1 MLERHFDFKKLA
13 GPAVLISGGLSG
25 CGNLTPEQ
33 LSYLGAGGFALILL
47 STGYIMFRSSIT
59 GDEKYEKQV
68 VETIQ
73 KGQALLDPENKSLR
87 ARAARRGAEKMR
99 GSNTQIEYYVGD
111 HG

>member
-1 MLERHFDFKKLA
+1 MHERCFDLKRLA

-47 STGYIMFRSSIT
+47 STGYIMFRSSIK
-59 GDEKYEKQV
+59 GEEKHEKQV

-73 KGQALLDPENKSLR
+73 KGQALLDPENKSLW
-87 ARAARRGAEKMR
+87 ARAARRDVKRMR